1 MPQAP
6 VSFGSVTSII
16 GSVVAPVGLITTT
29 AILLSAYTGKYTAI
43 SGQLRQMTAEYRATA
58 TTAARRESLKRQLR
72 LFHRRISAMW
82 GASALLSLAL
92 LSFIAT
98 VLAVLFASQTVR
110 LGPLGILML
119 LVGLAF
125 VAGAVGLE
133 LYEIGLAR
141 TTTAG
146 ELADVF
152 EETAGGA

>member
-1 MPQAP
+1 MPINN
-6 VSFGSVTSII
+6 VTSII

-29 AILLSAYTGKYTAI
+29 AILLSGYTGKYTAI
-43 SGQLRQMTAEYRATA
+43 AGQLRQMTAEYRKGG
-58 TTAARRESLKRQLR
+58 TTAARRQSLKHQLR
-72 LFHRRISAMW
+72 LLYRRISAMW
-82 GASALLSLAL
+82 AASALLSLAL

-110 LGPLGILML
+110 LGPLSILLL

-141 TTTAG
+141 LTTAG